1 MKRSVI
7 IVLIAVGLSFLVL
20 KISNSVVKRNRDFM
34 VKDARNAALL
44 KTTHASNLVSE
55 FIKERLNVMD
65 TVASWMNPFWSTSP
79 EAFKGDI
86 AEKIKLLLKR
96 YPGFDSVHFL
106 NRQGVI
112 VWGIPENR
120 SMEGVRLSK
129 DIYNPEEYEALLEKA
144 RKRKSSTL
152 APLSITEFNPLRG
165 ELEKTDVLLIV
176 TPVYRSETYMGS
188 LLAIMRWGTI
198 GRLYFPP
205 AKTADINYWVL
216 VDAKGVLLYANT
228 VSSRI
233 LPIIR
238 KYSLGRLLQKNQGSD
253 ILTYNSKEGKTE
265 SLLVSCSKLSLNQK
279 NCWYVIR
286 LQSLAPIEAGTRH
299 WLFQTRAISMI
310 AMAIMVFAAVFI
322 IVSLQRS
329 EKELDTLNRKHS
341 NLLDNLLVGVYT
353 FDRAG
358 RIDYINRR
366 ACEILGYA
374 PEELIG
380 KDRLTFA
387 WEKER
392 KRVQTISGQRLS
404 GKRGEESYRA
414 HMVHKSGK
422 VLDVEIYASPI
433 FDAKGNS
440 QGVRVMFTDISRQL
454 ELEREIQTHTR
465 HLEELVQ
472 RRTHAL
478 RESEALYRTI
488 FDTSLAIIYIH
499 QDDRFRIMNRAGMAF
514 FGFKNRDEMLRA
526 NVWDTIPEGE
536 RERRRN
542 NARRRISGEDV
553 PGQYESL
560 AINKDGES
568 RVVVCNFQRILYR
581 GEAAILAILFD
592 ITDKKRLEAEIAH
605 SQKLT
610 SMGQLA
616 TGVAHDFNNILSAVL
631 GRTQLLK
638 QHPEDS
644 KTVLSCAQV
653 LEQAVEQGVNA
664 IKRIQ
669 EFTRVRRDQAVTEPL
684 FLHKII
690 EDAIEITSY
699 YWKDQAQKQGV
710 TIQVVKDLHDENRRL
725 PAELREA
732 FMNLILNA
740 VDAMPEGG
748 TLQIETQSITC
759 KEGKEGVRITFRDT
773 GTGMPPEVLKHAM
786 DPFYTTK
793 GEGGTGLGLSIVSEV
808 VERLGGTMSLRSKEA
823 EGTSVILE
831 LPWQAK
837 GQVRV
842 VKTSKPIA
850 QKAAGRKRR
859 GSLLVVDDE
868 PALTKIFIDLLTPKG
883 IDVIAANSG
892 EEGVSLF
899 LENPRKFAL
908 IFTDLGMPKMNGWE
922 FVRRIRGVS
931 EDIPIVLMTGWGLEI
946 SNADVAR
953 AKITELVAKPVRINT
968 ILEIVSRYISES

>member
-7 IVLIAVGLSFLVL
+7 IILIAVGLSFLILRV
-20 KISNSVVKRNRDFM
+20 SNSVVKRNRNFV
-34 VKDARNAALL
+34 VKGTRNAALL
-44 KTTHASNLVSE
+44 KTIHASNLVSE

-65 TVASWMNPFWSTSP
+65 TVASWMNPLWSTSP

-86 AEKIKLLLKR
+86 TEDIELLLKR

-112 VWGIPENR
+112 IWGVPENR

-144 RKRKSSTL
+144 SERKSSTL
-152 APLSITEFNPLRG
+152 APLSITEFNPFRG
-165 ELEKTDVLLIV
+165 RLEKTDVLMIV
-176 TPVYRSETYMGS
+176 TPVYRSKTYMGS
-188 LLAIMRWGTI
+188 LLAIMRWNTI
-198 GRLYFPP
+198 GRHFFPP
-205 AKTADINYWVL
+205 VKTANINYWLL

-233 LPIIR
+233 LPLIR
-238 KYSLGRLLQKNQGSD
+238 KYCAERHLQKNQGSD
-253 ILTYNSKEGKTE
+253 ILTYNSKERKTE

-279 NCWYVIR
+279 NGWYVIR

-299 WLFQTRAISMI
+299 WLFQMRAISMI
-310 AMAIMVFAAVFI
+310 AMAIMVFAAIFI
-322 IVSLQRS
+322 TVSLQRS
-329 EKELDTLNRKHS
+329 EKELDTFNRKHS
-341 NLLDNLLVGVYT
+341 DLLDNLLVGVFT

-392 KRVQTISGQRLS
+392 KRIQTISDQRLS

-422 VLDVEIYASPI
+422 VMDVEIYASPV

-465 HLEELVQ
+465 NLEELVQ

-478 RESEALYRTI
+478 RESEALYRSI
-488 FDTSLAIIYIH
+488 FDTSLAIIYIN
-499 QDDRFRIMNRAGMAF
+499 QDDRFRIMNKAGMAF
-514 FGFKNRDEMLRA
+514 FGFKSRDEMLQA
-526 NVWDTIPEGE
+526 NVWDTVPEGE
-536 RERRRN
+536 RERRRD
-542 NARRRISGEDV
+542 NALRRVSGEDV

-581 GEAAILAILFD
+581 DEAAILAILFD
-592 ITDKKRLEAEIAH
+592 ITDRKRLEAEIAH
-605 SQKLT
+605 SEKLK

-616 TGVAHDFNNILSAVL
+616 TGVAHDFNNILSAIL

-644 KTVLSCAQV
+644 KTVLSCTQL
-653 LEQAVEQGVNA
+653 LEQAVEQGVNT

-669 EFTRVRRDQAVTEPL
+669 EFTRVRRDQAVAEPL

-690 EDAIEITSY
+690 EDAIEITRY

-710 TIQVVKDLHDENRRL
+710 TIQIVKDLHDENRSL

-748 TLQIETQSITC
+748 TLQIETQSITY
-759 KEGKEGVRITFRDT
+759 KEGKEGVQVTFRDT

-808 VERLGGTMSLRSKEA
+808 VERLGGTMSLKSKEG
-823 EGTSVILE
+823 EGTSVIIE

-837 GQVRV
+837 GQIRGVE
-842 VKTSKPIA
+842 TSKSMAP
-850 QKAAGRKRR
+850 KAAGRKRK
-859 GSLLVVDDE
+859 GSLMVVDDE
-868 PALTKIFIDLLTPKG
+868 PALPEIFIDLLAPKG
-883 IDVIAANSG
+883 IDVVAANSG
-892 EEGVSLF
+892 EEGVSLY
-899 LENPRKFAL
+899 LENPQKFAL

-922 FVRRIRGVS
+922 FVRRIREVS

-946 SNADVAR
+946 SDTDIAR
-953 AKITELVAKPVRINT
+953 AKITELATKPVTIST
-968 ILEIVSRYISES
+968 ILEIVSRYISEF